1 MTSTE
6 QQMTQTKEVSVEEII
21 PAHIQAQ
28 TKIRFFVLKW
38 TEQLVE
44 KLQADY
50 DRQYKSNSNPC
61 RFEINTKGKKYYKI
75 VEKNGGVHAFVNK
88 QTGEVYKPAS
98 WKSPAKHVRYNL
110 SIIEDRKRCFDN
122 ADWAGGYLYLRG

>member
-6 QQMTQTKEVSVEEII
+6 HQMTQTKEVSVEEII

>member
-6 QQMTQTKEVSVEEII
+6 QQMTQTKEVSVEEIL

-122 ADWAGGYLYLRG
+122 ADWAGSYLYLRG

>member
-122 ADWAGGYLYLRG
+122 ADWAGSYLYLRG

>member
-6 QQMTQTKEVSVEEII
+6 QQMTQTKEVSVEEIL